1 MNSIDSSHMEIFW
14 ACGVFDNAMIMPVR
28 LGDTKNKL
36 VVVRGTNTRG
46 QISGY
51 AWELIIGT
59 HVAAFLIKTS
69 NSTHHLCLIQNCS
82 SINSFL

>member
-1 MNSIDSSHMEIFW
+1 MNSKIAVIWKFSRHVTPLISH
-14 ACGVFDNAMIMPVR
+14 DNAREIR
-28 LGDTKNKL
+28 DTKNKL